1 MGRITLYFRGKSRQR
16 RTPKQLLFFIK
27 MASLMKCARMAT
39 HATRQVLRVS
49 QTKAKFPSQSLRQFS
64 FSRALLSDRKF
75 TEGHEWISM
84 DGDVGTVGLSAHAQD
99 SLGDIVFVELP
110 EIDAEYEQND
120 DCGVVESV
128 KAVSEIFCP
137 VTGKITARNETVV
150 EDPSI
155 INKSYDDKGWLF
167 KIELTDKAQ
176 LDGLM
181 SEDQYKEFLDSQ

>member
-1 MGRITLYFRGKSRQR
+1 MGRGKRALEQE
-16 RTPKQLLFFIK
+16 RTFWKTTYIFTK
-27 MASLMKCARMAT
+27 MATLMRCARLAT
-39 HATRQVLRVS
+39 CATRHVLKVS
-49 QTKAKFPSQSLRQFS
+49 QVKATFPCQAVRQFS

-110 EIDAEYEQND
+110 EIDAEYEKDD

-137 VTGKITARNETVV
+137 VSGKVTACNDAVV
-150 EDPSI
+150 EDPGL
-155 INKSYDDKGWLF
+155 INRSYDDEGWLF
-167 KIELTDKAQ
+167 KIELTSKDE

-181 SEDQYKEFLDSQ
+181 NEEQYKEFLDSQD

>member
-1 MGRITLYFRGKSRQR
+1 MR
-16 RTPKQLLFFIK
+16 
-27 MASLMKCARMAT
+27 CARLAT
-39 HATRQVLRVS
+39 CATRHVLKVS
-49 QTKAKFPSQSLRQFS
+49 QNQMTFPSQVVRQLS
-64 FSRALLSDRKF
+64 ISRTLLSPDRKF

-84 DGDVGTVGLSAHAQD
+84 DGDIGTVGLSAHAQD

-110 EIDAEYEQND
+110 EIDAEYEQED

-137 VTGKITARNETVV
+137 VTGKITARNEAVV
-150 EDPSI
+150 EDPGL
-155 INKSYDDKGWLF
+155 INRAYDDEGWLF
-167 KIELTDKAQ
+167 KIELTNKDE

>member
-1 MGRITLYFRGKSRQR
+1 MR
-16 RTPKQLLFFIK
+16 
-27 MASLMKCARMAT
+27 CARLAT
-39 HATRQVLRVS
+39 CATRHVLKAS
-49 QTKAKFPSQSLRQFS
+49 QTRVTFPSQTVRQFS

-110 EIDAEYEQND
+110 EIDAEYEKED

-150 EDPSI
+150 EDPGL
-155 INKSYDDKGWLF
+155 INRSYDDEGWLF
-167 KIELTDKAQ
+167 KIELADKAE

-181 SEDQYKEFLDSQ
+181 TEEQYKEFLDSQ